1 MSGTETGGTASTTR
15 TVRVEIWSDVVC
27 PWCYI
32 GKRRLE
38 RALEEF
44 EHADEVEITWR
55 SFQLDP
61 SFPKGVRQPVPEML
75 ARKTGGSPEQVRAM
89 NARVTELAAAEGL
102 AYDLERSVMV
112 NTVDAHRLTHLAK
125 ERGLGGQAHERLLR
139 AQLVEAR
146 TLDDP
151 DTLVRLG
158 VEIGLDEEEVRGV
171 VTGDAYAREVEAD
184 LRAARELGV
193 TGVPF
198 SVLNRAFAISGA
210 QPVET
215 FLTGLRKAR
224 EHALA
229 ASAGRGA
236 ADR

>member
-1 MSGTETGGTASTTR
+1 MSGTETGGTTGTAG
-15 TVRVEIWSDVVC
+15 TVRIEVWSDVVC

-44 EHADEVEITWR
+44 EHAGEVEVAWR

-61 SFPKGVRQPVPEML
+61 SFPRGVRQPVPEML
-75 ARKTGGSPEQVRAM
+75 AKKTGSSPEQVRAM
-89 NARVTELAAAEGL
+89 NARVTELAAREGL
-102 AYDLERSVMV
+102 VYDLEHSVMV
-112 NTVDAHRLTHLAK
+112 NTVDAHRLTHLAGAH
-125 ERGLGGQAHERLLR
+125 GLGDRAHERLLR

-151 DTLVRLG
+151 DTLVELG
-158 VEIGLDEEEVRGV
+158 VEIGLDEDETRGV

-184 LRAARELGV
+184 IREARALGV

-198 SVLNRAFAISGA
+198 YVLNRAFAVSGA
-210 QPVET
+210 QPAET
-215 FLTGLRKAR
+215 FLTGLRRAR

-229 ASAGRGA
+229 SVS
-236 ADR
+236 